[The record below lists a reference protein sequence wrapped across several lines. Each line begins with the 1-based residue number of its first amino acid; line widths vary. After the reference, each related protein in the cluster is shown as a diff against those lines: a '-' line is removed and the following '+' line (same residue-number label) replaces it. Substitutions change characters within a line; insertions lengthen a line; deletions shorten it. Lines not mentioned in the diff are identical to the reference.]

1 MGGSGT
7 SIFPHRWWVSVVPA
21 CVGVGGVCWVGVTHC
36 WVSETPHLMGLGACE
51 CLWPLLVVFQARFR
65 VPVGGRVWCGLLVE
79 NWIVDASI
87 FCSAIF
93 L

>member
-1 MGGSGT
+1 MFFVVGSG
-7 SIFPHRWWVSVVPA
+7 SR
-21 CVGVGGVCWVGVTHC
+21 CLVGGVVLLCWWGWC
-36 WVSETPHLMGLGACE
+36 GGL
-51 CLWPLLVVFQARFR
+51 
-65 VPVGGRVWCGLLVE
+65 GLLVE